1 MDETQDVQFYNQ
13 HYTVVNNFL
22 TCYTIKHYIYI
33 YITYSFTT
41 RFSFFN
47 TVPGVA
53 FLFFGY
59 LVVLL
64 T

>member
-1 MDETQDVQFYNQ
+1 MDETQVVQFYNQ
-13 HYTVVNNFL
+13 HYTVVNNFS
-22 TCYTIKHYIYI
+22 TYYIQLNI

-41 RFSFFN
+41 LFSFFK

-53 FLFFGY
+53 FLFLGY